1 MWIMYWEIEN
11 YWCFKNQGEVE
22 GRWVALVD
30 RWFR

>member
-11 YWCFKNQGEVE
+11 YWWFKKQGEVE
-22 GRWVALVD
+22 RRRVCLVD